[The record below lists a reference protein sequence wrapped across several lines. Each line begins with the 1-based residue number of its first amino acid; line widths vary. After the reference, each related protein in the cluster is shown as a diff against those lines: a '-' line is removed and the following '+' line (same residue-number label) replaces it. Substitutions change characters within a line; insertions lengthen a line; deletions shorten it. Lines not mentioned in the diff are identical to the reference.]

1 MHPNSAP
8 PKLPARRARGAPHC
22 SRSKGRPREGPL
34 RGYSQKMCLGLS
46 QGGRQG
52 DGQQNSKQLGAEL
65 PARPHLVPGSRSA
78 RACPRVLT
86 RVHGAG
92 RLRPRVGGC
101 ERPRGA
107 HGESGPRAPGLAR
120 EPSGGPHGAA
130 VAWTRGFAR
139 APAPRMVGSVGAR
152 SPGLGEGSEEEPR
165 PAPGLRPTAYTP
177 VLHTAKTPQHKHAC
191 GHVQL
196 RHGARGT
203 RWLPLPSKESSWGAC
218 PPLPGRLQDRPVGT
232 LPPFHGVRPGTGVPS
247 PFGGA
252 AGVCSEEGPRLPGPQ
267 QP

>member
-92 RLRPRVGGC
+92 RLRPRVGAASARVGLTGRAARGRPAWHGSPAGARMVPPWPGRGGSHGRQHPAWWAPWVHGPQDLGRGLRRSRGQPQASGPQRTPLYYT
-101 ERPRGA
+101 RPRHPNTNMPVATCSLDMGR
-107 HGESGPRAPGLAR
+107 GGQDGCLSPPKSPPG
-120 EPSGGPHGAA
+120 
-130 VAWTRGFAR
+130 V
-139 APAPRMVGSVGAR
+139 PAPHSRGGCRTGQWVPFLHS
-152 SPGLGEGSEEEPR
+152 
-165 PAPGLRPTAYTP
+165 TA
-177 VLHTAKTPQHKHAC
+177 
-191 GHVQL
+191 
-196 RHGARGT
+196 
-203 RWLPLPSKESSWGAC
+203 
-218 PPLPGRLQDRPVGT
+218 
-232 LPPFHGVRPGTGVPS
+232 
-247 PFGGA
+247 
-252 AGVCSEEGPRLPGPQ
+252 
-267 QP
+267 